1 MRYLSSLPNGFSSII
16 VWESTT
22 LSKGQNGDT
31 STLTRSDITMNVKC
45 EKYIVK
51 GLVQGVGFRYQTS
64 HQGLKLGLTGYAKNL
79 NNGDVEVVACGT
91 ETQINEFTDWLK
103 EGPRTATVDSVSHE
117 NASYKPYRG
126 FKIL

>member
-1 MRYLSSLPNGFSSII
+1 MRDLSIPPVGFSSII
-16 VWESTT
+16 DLEPAT
-22 LSKGQNGDT
+22 LIERLDGSAIT
-31 STLTRSDITMNVKC
+31 IIRSEITMNLKC
-45 EKYIVK
+45 EKYVVK

-91 ETQINEFTDWLK
+91 ETQIDEFTEWLK
-103 EGPRTATVDSVSHE
+103 EGPRTATVESVSHE